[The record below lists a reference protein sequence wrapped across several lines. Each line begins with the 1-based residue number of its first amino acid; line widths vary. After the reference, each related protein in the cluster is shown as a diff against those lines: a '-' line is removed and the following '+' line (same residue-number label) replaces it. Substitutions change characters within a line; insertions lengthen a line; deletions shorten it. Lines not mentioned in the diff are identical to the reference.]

1 MLILLAVIIGF
12 LYAASIYMFLRR
24 SIVKLVLG
32 IIFLSHATNLLLFV
46 TGGLRSGEPAFVR
59 SDGSVDLA
67 TISDP
72 LPQALILTAIVIGLG
87 VTAFSLV
94 LVYRFNKETG
104 AVDLDELAEND
115 QS

>member
-1 MLILLAVIIGF
+1 MLTLLAVIIGF

-32 IIFLSHATNLLLFV
+32 IIFL
-46 TGGLRSGEPAFVR
+46 TGGLRIGQPAFTDA
-59 SDGSVDLA
+59 DGTVDLA

-87 VTAFSLV
+87 ITAFSLV
-94 LVYRFNKETG
+94 LVYRFYKETG
-104 AVDLDELAEND
+104 TVDLDELAEND

>member
-1 MLILLAVIIGF
+1 MLVLLALIIGF

-46 TGGLRSGEPAFVR
+46 TGGLRTGAPAFTNP
-59 SDGSVDLA
+59 DGTVDLQ

-87 VTAFSLV
+87 ITAFSLV
-94 LVYRFNKETG
+94 LIYRFYKETG
-104 AVDLDELAEND
+104 TVDLDELAEAD
-115 QS
+115 KT

>member
-1 MLILLAVIIGF
+1 MLVLLAVIIGF
-12 LYAASIYMFLRR
+12 LYASSVYMLLRR

-32 IIFLSHATNLLLFV
+32 IVFLSHATNLLLFV
-46 TGGLRSGEPAFVR
+46 TGGLRSGEPAFTAK
-59 SDGSVDLA
+59 DGSVDLT

-94 LVYRFNKETG
+94 LIYRFYKETG
-104 AVDLDELAEND
+104 TVDLDEITETD
-115 QS
+115 HT